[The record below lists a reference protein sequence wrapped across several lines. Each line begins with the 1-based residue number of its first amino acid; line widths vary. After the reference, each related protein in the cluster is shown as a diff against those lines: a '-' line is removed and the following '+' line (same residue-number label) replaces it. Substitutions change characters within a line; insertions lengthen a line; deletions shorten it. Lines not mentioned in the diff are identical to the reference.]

1 MPSWLTSGLGSS
13 ATPGPEGA
21 EAVATWRE
29 LDRQARQRLG
39 DDQEARWL
47 VQQAAGRTGAEWLV
61 GVDERASDRC
71 VAYLDQMLERRMAG
85 EPLQYVL
92 GSWSFRRLDLAIDRC
107 VLIPRPETEQ
117 VVEHAI
123 VELTRLRLAT
133 GKPPRVVD
141 LGTGSGAI
149 ALSIAVE
156 VAGAEVW
163 ATDVSPDAVAVA
175 RANVAGTGGM
185 AATRVRVVAGS
196 WYSALPP
203 ELAGRVDCVVSNP
216 PYLAEAEL
224 DDLDPAVAA
233 WEPTAALIAGP
244 TGLEA
249 IEVVVEGAIRWLRR
263 PGAVVVE
270 LAPAQAE
277 AAVALALG
285 AGYDRAVV
293 KPDLA
298 GRPRALVA
306 DVA

>member
-1 MPSWLTSGLGSS
+1 M
-13 ATPGPEGA
+13 
-21 EAVATWRE
+21 ATWRE
-29 LDRQARQRLG
+29 LERQVRDRLG
-39 DDQEARWL
+39 DRQEARWL
-47 VQQAAGRTGAEWLV
+47 VQEAAGRTGAEWLADL
-61 GVDERASDRC
+61 DERAPERC
-71 VAYLDQMLERRMAG
+71 LTYVEQMVGRREAG

-92 GSWSFRRLDLAIDRC
+92 GSWGFRRLDLALDRR

-123 VELTRLRLAT
+123 AELTRLRLAT

-163 ATDVSPDAVAVA
+163 ATDASAGALAVA

-196 WYSALPP
+196 WFDALPS
-203 ELAGRVDCVVSNP
+203 ELAGRVDLVVSNP
-216 PYLAEAEL
+216 PYLAASEL

-233 WEPTAALIAGP
+233 WEPASALVAGP

-249 IEVVVEGAIRWLRR
+249 IEAVVAGAPRWLRH
-263 PGAVVVE
+263 PGALVVE
-270 LAPAQAE
+270 LAPHQAE
-277 AAVALALG
+277 AAVALAS
-285 AGYDRAVV
+285 
-293 KPDLA
+293 LA
-298 GRPRALVA
+298 GFERCVVRRDLSGRARTLVA
-306 DVA
+306 STDGDQHELP

>member
-1 MPSWLTSGLGSS
+1 
-13 ATPGPEGA
+13 
-21 EAVATWRE
+21 VATWRDLE
-29 LDRQARQRLG
+29 RQVRSRLG
-39 DDQEARWL
+39 EGQEARWL
-47 VQQAAGRTGAEWLV
+47 VQHAAGRSGAEWLADL
-61 GVDERASDRC
+61 DEPAPARC
-71 VAYLDQMLERRMAG
+71 LVFVEQLVRRRQAG

-92 GSWSFRRLDLAIDRC
+92 GRWGFRRLDLAVDRR

-123 VELTRLRLAT
+123 AELTRLRLAT

-163 ATDVSPDAVAVA
+163 ATDASANAVAVA
-175 RANVAGTGGM
+175 RANLAGTGGM
-185 AATRVRVVAGS
+185 AATRVRVAAGS
-196 WYSALPP
+196 WYDALPP
-203 ELAGRVDCVVSNP
+203 ELAGRVDLVVSNP

-224 DDLDPAVAA
+224 ADLDPAVAA
-233 WEPTAALIAGP
+233 WEPTEALVAGP

-249 IEVVVEGAIRWLRR
+249 IEVVVAGARRWLRH

-270 LAPAQAE
+270 LAPAQAT
-277 AAVALALG
+277 AAVALAHD
-285 AGYDRAVV
+285 AGFDRAVV
-293 KPDLA
+293 RPDLT

-306 DVA
+306 SVG